1 MGIPYSKQINDAF
14 DQVTPLVAEG
24 FKVLETTKN
33 ISILL
38 AAIQV
43 LTVILLLFIFAT
55 LLALLITCNPDLV
68 HERQRLVTPVLR
80 WFSAWLLDDDARAYL
95 VIVVVVICLGTVAGG
110 AAGFVLISKTNLEDR
125 AANQKELDT
134 GRAET
139 VDRADGEKDVG
150 MGHP

>member
-55 LLALLITCNPDLV
+55 LLALLITCNPDLTY
-68 HERQRLVTPVLR
+68 ERQSLVTPVLR
-80 WFSAWLLDDDARAYL
+80 WFSAWLLEDDARTYL
-95 VIVVVVICLGTVAGG
+95 AIVVMVICFGTVAGA
-110 AAGFVLISKTNLEDR
+110 AAGFVLMSQSTLGDKAPNR
-125 AANQKELDT
+125 KELGTDGAEVDGRIDDRKDDT
-134 GRAET
+134 E
-139 VDRADGEKDVG
+139 
-150 MGHP
+150 